1 MDKISSSIRLLSLV
15 SIFFIYKAIMGAIE
29 NNQNEVILWSSI
41 TIIYIISIIIMYLVV
56 KKWENTQKA

>member
-1 MDKISSSIRLLSLV
+1 
-15 SIFFIYKAIMGAIE
+15 MGAIE

-41 TIIYIISIIIMYLVV
+41 TIIYIISIIIMYFVV